1 MVAKTRGKNGDVWET
16 FGNSILLLSYLVLNE
31 FNISYKG
38 KIKKKNKQ
46 YSQKPESCEFNSRH
60 NITGILLKAALN
72 TKPQPQH
79 RNQKRKRSCI
89 LTLSFCV
96 KWRFNL
102 VQICYWVQLMY
113 ATSAI
118 KIPRLILFWWKTQ

>member
-1 MVAKTRGKNGDVWET
+1 MATKTRGKNGDVWET

-31 FNISYKG
+31 FNVSYKG
-38 KIKKKNKQ
+38 KVKKNNKQ

-60 NITGILLKAALN
+60 DITEILLKAALS

-102 VQICYWVQLMY
+102 AQICY
-113 ATSAI
+113 
-118 KIPRLILFWWKTQ
+118 